1 MTIYTQDIVGTGYLE
16 ELSLPIGESTAAT
29 FGTQR
34 TVGRLGLSSIGLLDE
49 EYAEPSPLVDAE
61 TARKRI
67 KELNFDITVPDEGIK
82 QNKLDALI
90 EINQDRRTRESI
102 IQRGP
107 EGFLA
112 GTANIGAAFLASFTD
127 PVEVGLSFIPVVG
140 QARYTALL
148 ANAGSKLARAGVR
161 ARVGAVEGLAGAA
174 IAEPFIYAASRYE
187 QTDYDMTDVL
197 ESLAFGTVFGGGLH
211 MGAGALADSFR
222 RNGTT
227 ALASPEGA
235 AATTINSLSPQTRVD
250 ALSAAINQAVSG
262 RQIDVETILEMDLRF
277 RDMRARAME
286 TTSLTPVARTTF
298 GLQEPPVPPGM
309 TRLYHGSSTPGRLD
323 GKAWFSTSRQYA
335 ESYRPGAE
343 LQYVDYPTSKVN
355 AALDPDG
362 YGQTVERGFTW
373 NVELDVAETGPRKV
387 LGISGG
393 QQSKTELG
401 QPNAVESAI
410 GTNVSESLVEPPLRA
425 TTGAMDSKGEIPI
438 YQTAREA
445 ERIRDKVL
453 KNRGEELEIQQ
464 LPDGTYTLLRAYD
477 AQPVRNADGTPMAFD
492 TERAAAKAAKSIT
505 DLKDRD
511 LTPVAFMDGGQMKFA
526 LVENAPKGMAD
537 AAKRNPDLVDLG
549 IAMDRTVN
557 AASKL
562 VDEEQARARVQE
574 AYNRMRESYRP
585 ENARLADMQA
595 VRKFDEIYKSISD
608 EDTIERVI
616 ETSDNIIDESIR
628 LADALNIRK
637 ELDVELSRLDAEI
650 KDAEAIGRG
659 FEAAGLCS
667 LRRS

>member
-16 ELSLPIGESTAAT
+16 ELSLPLGESTAAS
-29 FGTQR
+29 FGTSR
-34 TVGRLGLSSIGLLDE
+34 TIGRKILDSIGLLDT

-61 TARKRI
+61 TARKRV
-67 KELNFDITVPDEGIK
+67 KELKFDITVPDEGIK

-107 EGFLA
+107 DGLLA
-112 GTANIGAAFLASFTD
+112 GAANIGASFLASFTD
-127 PVEVGLSFIPVVG
+127 PLEVALGFVPVVG

-174 IAEPFIYAASRYE
+174 IAEPFIYASARYE

-211 MGAGALADSFR
+211 MGAGAIADSFR
-222 RNGTT
+222 RTGNPLLGTPQGT
-227 ALASPEGA
+227 AAS
-235 AATTINSLSPQTRVD
+235 TINGLSPQTRVD

-262 RQIDVETILEMDLRF
+262 RQIDIETILEMDPRF

-286 TTSLTPVARTTF
+286 TTSLTPVGGA
-298 GLQEPPVPPGM
+298 GLKPFAPESIRVI
-309 TRLYHGSSTPGRLD
+309 TPEQLNRKVDLAAS
-323 GKAWFSTSRQYA
+323 GKPTVA
-335 ESYRPGAE
+335 ESATG
-343 LQYVDYPTSKVN
+343 SNVN
-355 AALDPDG
+355 G
-362 YGQTVERGFTW
+362 
-373 NVELDVAETGPRKV
+373 N
-387 LGISGG
+387 
-393 QQSKTELG
+393 
-401 QPNAVESAI
+401 
-410 GTNVSESLVEPPLRA
+410 LVEPPLRA
-425 TTGAMDSKGEIPI
+425 TTGAMDSKGEIPV

-453 KNRGEELEIQQ
+453 KSRGEELEVQQ

-549 IAMDRTVN
+549 LAMDRTVN
-557 AASKL
+557 AASKM
-562 VDEEQARARVQE
+562 VSEEQAYARVQE

-595 VRKFDEIYKSISD
+595 VRQFDEIYKNISD

-616 ETSDNIIDESIR
+616 ETSDSIIDESIR